1 MPWCDRHLL
10 HHALVRQAQVHLS
23 HHALTMKKDQLD
35 MFRRKLEA
43 EKEKHQNCIQETQRI
58 TLNGIQTGFSK
69 VFESL
74 AEFSKTSLTMYND
87 LLTYSENAGKN
98 GIPSYIEGSQVEE
111 NGSS

>member
-1 MPWCDRHLL
+1 
-10 HHALVRQAQVHLS
+10 
-23 HHALTMKKDQLD
+23 MKKDQLD

-58 TLNGIQTGFSK
+58 TLNGIQTGFST